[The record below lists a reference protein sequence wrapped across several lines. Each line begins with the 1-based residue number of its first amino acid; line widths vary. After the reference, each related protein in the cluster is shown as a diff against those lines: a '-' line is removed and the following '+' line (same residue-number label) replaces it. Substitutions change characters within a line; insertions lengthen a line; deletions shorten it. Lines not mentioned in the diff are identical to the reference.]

1 MWRPS
6 TTTAPPSPLR
16 RAGRSSRSGPKRSPP
31 RPRARTSTMPTLAE
45 LEATI
50 ATVPS
55 ALVAFSG
62 GVDSSLV
69 AAASAH
75 VLGDRALA
83 VTAVSPALATGEV
96 DGARAVAA
104 AVGIAHR
111 VISTDELAREG
122 YRRNG
127 ADRCYHC
134 KSELY
139 DRLAVLAHADGYGAT
154 FSGANVD
161 DLGDWRPGLR
171 AASEHDVRHPLV
183 EAGFRKRDV
192 RQTAATLG
200 IPSADKPAM
209 PCLASRLPYGTE
221 VDPAT
226 LSQIERA
233 GPQRFVVDRHATIP
247 SRANGIDDRGA
258 RVGGRPCAHEVGV
271 AELDPAEVAEM
282 PHAQVAVSERFE
294 RGLGPVDLRQGYRVN
309 LGAVRQA

>member
-1 MWRPS
+1 
-6 TTTAPPSPLR
+6 
-16 RAGRSSRSGPKRSPP
+16 
-31 RPRARTSTMPTLAE
+31 MPTLAE
-45 LEATI
+45 LESAI
-50 ATVPS
+50 ATAPS

-69 AAASAH
+69 ASAAAR
-75 VLGDRALA
+75 VLNERALA
-83 VTAVSPALATGEV
+83 VTAVSPALATGEL

-111 VISTDELAREG
+111 AISTDELAREG
-122 YRRNG
+122 YRRNA

-139 DRLAVLAHADGYGAT
+139 DRLAVLARTEGFAAT

-171 AASEHDVRHPLV
+171 AAAEHDVRHPLV
-183 EAGFRKRDV
+183 EAGFRKADV
-192 RQTAATLG
+192 RRTAAELR

-226 LSQIERA
+226 LAQIDRA
-233 GPQRFVVDRHATIP
+233 ESAIKSLGYRDLRVRHLGDTGKVELGNDDLARATATHDARAAILDAVVAAGYADA
-247 SRANGIDDRGA
+247 AIDDE
-258 RVGGRPCAHEVGV
+258 P
-271 AELDPAEVAEM
+271 
-282 PHAQVAVSERFE
+282 
-294 RGLGPVDLRQGYRVN
+294 LRSGSFTGIRRIPLSVT
-309 LGAVRQA
+309 

>member
-1 MWRPS
+1 
-6 TTTAPPSPLR
+6 
-16 RAGRSSRSGPKRSPP
+16 
-31 RPRARTSTMPTLAE
+31 MPTLAE

-50 ATVPS
+50 ATAPS

-69 AAASAH
+69 AAVAGR
-75 VLGDRALA
+75 VLGERALA
-83 VTAVSPALATGEV
+83 VTAVSPALATGEL

-111 VISTDELAREG
+111 AISTDELAREG
-122 YRRNG
+122 YRRNE

-139 DRLAVLAHADGYGAT
+139 DQVAVLAAAEGFEAT

-171 AASEHDVRHPLV
+171 AAAEHDVRHPLV
-183 EAGFRKRDV
+183 EAGFRKQDV
-192 RQTAATLG
+192 RRVAADLE

-226 LSQIERA
+226 LAQIDRA
-233 GPQRFVVDRHATIP
+233 ETAIKALGYRDLRVRHLGDVGRVELGDDDLA
-247 SRANGIDDRGA
+247 RADQGA
-258 RVGGRPCAHEVGV
+258 RVAI
-271 AELDPAEVAEM
+271 L
-282 PHAQVAVSERFE
+282 
-294 RGLGPVDLRQGYRVN
+294 N
-309 LGAVRQA
+309 AVRAAGYIEAVIDDEPLRSGSFTGIRRIPLAVT

>member
-1 MWRPS
+1 
-6 TTTAPPSPLR
+6 
-16 RAGRSSRSGPKRSPP
+16 
-31 RPRARTSTMPTLAE
+31 MPTLAE
-45 LEATI
+45 LEAAIDT
-50 ATVPS
+50 APS
-55 ALVAFSG
+55 AIVAFSG

-69 AAASAH
+69 AGASAR

-83 VTAVSPALATGEV
+83 VTAVSPALATGEL

-111 VISTDELAREG
+111 AISTDELAREG

-139 DRLAVLAHADGYGAT
+139 DRLAVLAEAEGFAAT

-171 AASEHDVRHPLV
+171 AAAEHGVRHPLV

-192 RQTAATLG
+192 RATAARLR

-221 VDPAT
+221 VDPAA
-226 LSQIERA
+226 LAQ
-233 GPQRFVVDRHATIP
+233 VDRAESAI
-247 SRANGIDDRGA
+247 RALGYRELRVRHLGDIGKVELGDADLA
-258 RVGGRPCAHEVGV
+258 RVRATVDAAAAIRAAVVGAGYADV
-271 AELDPAEVAEM
+271 AIDEAPLRSGSFTGIRRIPL
-282 PHAQVAVSERFE
+282 AVT
-294 RGLGPVDLRQGYRVN
+294 
-309 LGAVRQA
+309 

>member
-1 MWRPS
+1 
-6 TTTAPPSPLR
+6 
-16 RAGRSSRSGPKRSPP
+16 
-31 RPRARTSTMPTLAE
+31 MPTLAD

-69 AAASAH
+69 AAAAAR
-75 VLGDRALA
+75 VLGERALA
-83 VTAVSPALATGEV
+83 VTAVSPALATGEL
-96 DGARAVAA
+96 DGARTVAA

-111 VISTDELAREG
+111 AISTDELAREG
-122 YRRNG
+122 YRRNA

-139 DRLAVLAHADGYGAT
+139 DRLAVLAESEGFAAT

-171 AASEHDVRHPLV
+171 AAAEHDVRHPLV

-192 RQTAATLG
+192 RRAAADLH

-226 LSQIERA
+226 LAQIDRAESAIKALGYRDLRVRHLGERGTVELGDDDLARARASATARAAITDAVLAA
-233 GPQRFVVDRHATIP
+233 GYADAQ
-247 SRANGIDDRGA
+247 IDDRPLRSGSFTGI
-258 RVGGRPCAHEVGV
+258 RRIP
-271 AELDPAEVAEM
+271 L
-282 PHAQVAVSERFE
+282 AVT
-294 RGLGPVDLRQGYRVN
+294 
-309 LGAVRQA
+309 

>member
-1 MWRPS
+1 
-6 TTTAPPSPLR
+6 
-16 RAGRSSRSGPKRSPP
+16 
-31 RPRARTSTMPTLAE
+31 MPTLAE

-50 ATVPS
+50 ATAPS

-69 AAASAH
+69 AAAAAR
-75 VLGDRALA
+75 VLGEQALA
-83 VTAVSPALATGEV
+83 VTAVSPALASGEL
-96 DGARAVAA
+96 DGARSVAA

-111 VISTDELAREG
+111 AISTDELAREG

-139 DRLAVLAHADGYGAT
+139 DRLAALAAAEGFAAT

-171 AASEHDVRHPLV
+171 AAAEHDVRHPLV
-183 EAGFRKRDV
+183 EAGFRKEDV
-192 RQTAATLG
+192 RRAAAELA

-226 LSQIERA
+226 LAQIDRA
-233 GPQRFVVDRHATIP
+233 ESAIKALGYRDLRVRHLGDLGKVELGDYDLARVHTDDA
-247 SRANGIDDRGA
+247 RAAILDAVRAAGYADAAIDDE
-258 RVGGRPCAHEVGV
+258 P
-271 AELDPAEVAEM
+271 
-282 PHAQVAVSERFE
+282 
-294 RGLGPVDLRQGYRVN
+294 LRSGSFTGIRRIP
-309 LGAVRQA
+309 LAVR

>member
-1 MWRPS
+1 
-6 TTTAPPSPLR
+6 
-16 RAGRSSRSGPKRSPP
+16 
-31 RPRARTSTMPTLAE
+31 MPTLAE

-50 ATVPS
+50 ATAPS

-69 AAASAH
+69 AAASAR

-83 VTAVSPALATGEV
+83 VTAVSPALATGEL
-96 DGARAVAA
+96 DGARSVAA

-111 VISTDELAREG
+111 AISTDELAREG

-139 DRLAVLAHADGYGAT
+139 DRLAVLADAEGFAAT

-171 AASEHDVRHPLV
+171 AAAEHDVRHPLV
-183 EAGFRKRDV
+183 EAGFGKQDV
-192 RQTAATLG
+192 RAIAASLR

-221 VDPAT
+221 VDPAS
-226 LSQIERA
+226 LAQIDRA
-233 GPQRFVVDRHATIP
+233 ETALK
-247 SRANGIDDRGA
+247 A
-258 RVGGRPCAHEVGV
+258 
-271 AELDPAEVAEM
+271 L
-282 PHAQVAVSERFE
+282 
-294 RGLGPVDLRQGYRVN
+294 GYRELRVRH
-309 LGAVRQA
+309 LGDVGKVELGDTDLVRARATDDARTTILDAVRAAGYADAVLDDEPLRSGSFTGIRRIPLAVI

>member
-1 MWRPS
+1 
-6 TTTAPPSPLR
+6 
-16 RAGRSSRSGPKRSPP
+16 
-31 RPRARTSTMPTLAE
+31 MPTLAE

-83 VTAVSPALATGEV
+83 VTAVSPALATGEL

-226 LSQIERA
+226 LSQIDRA
-233 GPQRFVVDRHATIP
+233 EAALKALGYRDLRVRHLGDLGRVELGDADLVRARATADASAAIVDAVRTAGY
-247 SRANGIDDRGA
+247 RR
-258 RVGGRPCAHEVGV
+258 
-271 AELDPAEVAEM
+271 
-282 PHAQVAVSERFE
+282 VAVDDE
-294 RGLGPVDLRQGYRVN
+294 PLRSGSFTGIRSIP
-309 LGAVRQA
+309 LEIA